1 MSETFGSR
9 LRALRKKAG
18 LSQEELADVLGI
30 SYMTV
35 RRWEAGKASPRV
47 EDVPSIAQALGVP
60 DADLLDTNASIPF
73 GANLKAL
80 RKKAGLTQSQLA
92 DLIGVHETTIRRWE
106 NNGDSPRAEDISS
119 LAKALGVSEADM
131 LNDPTPSSTGDWTI
145 RINVA
150 DKFSQEVIDLN
161 GNIQPVA
168 QITATPDGCAFTIKA
183 NWDLLQSKAGL
194 EKLFKRILKESYPAM
209 RGTGVALGGIKDKD

>member
-1 MSETFGSR
+1 MPDYFGAR
-9 LRALRKKAG
+9 LKALRKKAG
-18 LSQEELADVLGI
+18 LTQEELADVLGI

-47 EDVPSIAQALGVP
+47 EDIPSIAQALGVP
-60 DADLLDTNASIPF
+60 EADLLDTNASIPF

-80 RKKAGLTQSQLA
+80 RRKAGLTQSQLA
-92 DLIGVHETTIRRWE
+92 DKIGVSLLTLFRWE
-106 NNGDSPRAEDISS
+106 KDERQPRMSEIKA
-119 LAKALGVSEADM
+119 LAKALGVSEAE
-131 LNDPTPSSTGDWTI
+131 LLHESPSNSGDWTI

-150 DKFSQEVIDLN
+150 DKFSQEVINLN

>member
-1 MSETFGSR
+1 MTENFGKR
-9 LRALRKKAG
+9 LKALRKKAG
-18 LSQEELADVLGI
+18 LTQEELADVLGI

-35 RRWEAGKASPRV
+35 RRWEAEKVSPRI
-47 EDVPSIAQALGVP
+47 EEIKAIAQ
-60 DADLLDTNASIPF
+60 
-73 GANLKAL
+73 
-80 RKKAGLTQSQLA
+80 
-92 DLIGVHETTIRRWE
+92 
-106 NNGDSPRAEDISS
+106 
-119 LAKALGVSEADM
+119 ALGVSEAD
-131 LNDPTPSSTGDWTI
+131 LLQDSPGNSGDWTI

-183 NWDLLQSKAGL
+183 NWDLLQTKAGL

-209 RGTGVALGGIKDKD
+209 RGTGVALGGIKDNN

>member
-1 MSETFGSR
+1 M
-9 LRALRKKAG
+9 
-18 LSQEELADVLGI
+18 
-30 SYMTV
+30 
-35 RRWEAGKASPRV
+35 
-47 EDVPSIAQALGVP
+47 P
-60 DADLLDTNASIPF
+60 DNF
-73 GANLKAL
+73 GARLKAL
-80 RKKAGLTQSQLA
+80 RKKAGLTQEKLA

-119 LAKALGVSEADM
+119 IAKALGVSEAD
-131 LNDPTPSSTGDWTI
+131 LLQDSPGNSGDWTI

-168 QITATPDGCAFTIKA
+168 QITATPHGCAFTIKA

>member
-1 MSETFGSR
+1 MPDYFGSR
-9 LRALRKKAG
+9 LKALRKKAG
-18 LSQEELADVLGI
+18 LTQEELADVLGI

-47 EDVPSIAQALGVP
+47 EDIPSIAQALGVP
-60 DADLLDTNASIPF
+60 EADLLDTNASIPF

-80 RKKAGLTQSQLA
+80 RRKAGLTQSQLA
-92 DLIGVHETTIRRWE
+92 DKIGVSLLTLFRWE
-106 NNGDSPRAEDISS
+106 KDERQPRMSEIKA
-119 LAKALGVSEADM
+119 LAKALGVSEAE
-131 LNDPTPSSTGDWTI
+131 LLHESPSNSGDWTI

-150 DKFSQEVIDLN
+150 DKFSQEVINLN

>member
-1 MSETFGSR
+1 MSDYFGTR
-9 LRALRKKAG
+9 
-18 LSQEELADVLGI
+18 
-30 SYMTV
+30 
-35 RRWEAGKASPRV
+35 
-47 EDVPSIAQALGVP
+47 
-60 DADLLDTNASIPF
+60 
-73 GANLKAL
+73 LKAL
-80 RKKAGLTQSQLA
+80 RKKAGFTQEDLA
-92 DLIGVHETTIRRWE
+92 DSTGYSIMTIRRWE
-106 NNGDSPRAEDISS
+106 WGERSPRIEEIKA
-119 LAKALGVSEADM
+119 LAKALGVSEAD
-131 LNDPTPSSTGDWTI
+131 LLQDSSGNSGDWTI

>member
-1 MSETFGSR
+1 MPDNFGAR
-9 LRALRKKAG
+9 LRSLRKKAG
-18 LSQEELADVLGI
+18 
-30 SYMTV
+30 
-35 RRWEAGKASPRV
+35 R
-47 EDVPSIAQALGVP
+47 
-60 DADLLDTNASIPF
+60 
-73 GANLKAL
+73 
-80 RKKAGLTQSQLA
+80 TQSQRA
-92 DLIGVHETTIRRWE
+92 DKVSVSLLTLFRWE
-106 NNGDSPRAEDISS
+106 KDERQPRMSEIKA
-119 LAKALGVSEADM
+119 LAKALGVSEADL

-150 DKFSQEVIDLN
+150 DHFSQEVIDLN

-168 QITATPDGCAFTIKA
+168 QITATPDSCAFTIKA